1 MKTLSKR
8 SQMFQS
14 MLKKVSLSLIIS
26 LLFIFFEVFRF
37 FYNNQFGIIKQ
48 IDYCCMSDLISATI
62 AQKLWALQ
70 KMKQLSNNTKIC
82 VKLEKNLG
90 YTTVLFW
97 A

>member
-26 LLFIFFEVFRF
+26 LLFIFWSFPL

-62 AQKLWALQ
+62 ASKLWALQ

-82 VKLEKNLG
+82 VKLEKI
-90 YTTVLFW
+90 
-97 A
+97 